1 MRSISANKNPAQQRY
16 SNDENLTMSGNRF
29 RSYWCVVVGKLP
41 ENARLLAGPRPPLA
55 LRALT
60 AGSAAGSYA
69 CFVLQSGGLGSNAET
84 RISSKMD
91 TLGIEPR
98 ASRMLSGC
106 DTTTPCAHL
115 TFASGFGCCLLC
127 WSRGLNWMPSP
138 SELSLVEQHTFM
150 IFEFRRM
157 QFGQ

>member
-1 MRSISANKNPAQQRY
+1 MTRTSPCQATDSDLIGA
-16 SNDENLTMSGNRF
+16 
-29 RSYWCVVVGKLP
+29 WW
-41 ENARLLAGPRPPLA
+41 LASGPRMQGCWLA
-55 LRALT
+55 RGRRSPSAHLRLE
-60 AGSAAGSYA
+60 
-69 CFVLQSGGLGSNAET
+69 VLQAAMPALCYNLEAWAAMLKT

-98 ASRMLSGC
+98 ACRMLSGC
-106 DTTTPCAHL
+106 DTITPCAHL

-127 WSRGLNWMPSP
+127 WSWGLNWLPSP
-138 SELSLVEQHTFM
+138 SELSLVAQHTFL